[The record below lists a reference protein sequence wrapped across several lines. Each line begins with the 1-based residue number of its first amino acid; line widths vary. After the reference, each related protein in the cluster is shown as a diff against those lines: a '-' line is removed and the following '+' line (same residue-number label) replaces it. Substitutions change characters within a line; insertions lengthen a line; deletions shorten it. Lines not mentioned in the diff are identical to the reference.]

1 MLVKRFLG
9 TTLTT
14 FPIVMKPDLSRLVNE
29 TQRALAQYGAA
40 EILGNLADVPSY
52 DSPNAHEEARR
63 FVELYGPLI
72 PIDFDHNLGMFQ
84 PLTDER
90 AAENVIRAAGFVRSA
105 WDAKTPAKIQQVN
118 VILNYIFEGLHRPG
132 GAVMQADFATG
143 KFQPIPGT
151 LLEILLLEL
160 MNSRR
165 RLKRCERPECQRH
178 FVKQHARH
186 RYCSAFCSEE
196 MRVRYLKDWASK
208 HSEEIKAQRAKRRSH
223 AKRHGRKN

>member
-1 MLVKRFLG
+1 
-9 TTLTT
+9 
-14 FPIVMKPDLSRLVNE
+14 MKPDLSHLSNE

-40 EILGNLADVPSY
+40 EIVGNLADVPS
-52 DSPNAHEEARR
+52 DEAPNAREEARR

-72 PIDFDHNLGMFQ
+72 PIDIDHKLGMFT

-90 AAENVIRAAGFVRSA
+90 AVENVITAAGFVRSA
-105 WDAKTPAKIQQVN
+105 WKAKTPTEVQQIN
-118 VILNYIFEGLHRPG
+118 GIINYIFEGLHRPWG

-151 LLEILLLEL
+151 LLEVLLLEL
-160 MNSRR
+160 MNARR

-208 HSEEIKAQRAKRRSH
+208 HADELKVQRAKRRRH
-223 AKRHGRKN
+223 AKRSDRKT